1 MSQECIF
8 TTLWI
13 TVARILASIGK
24 REIWFLGGKI
34 PWYFLMREIREGFLR
49 NSCFVFVVRGS
60 IQYCLRKK
68 LISKRHKLHFLFISI
83 NSSRKFVLFSIFLQ
97 GMKKWVLHTRNF
109 WTLLVGYSYE
119 ITSNTKN
126 FATRYIVQ

>member
-24 REIWFLGGKI
+24 REILFLGGKSRGI
-34 PWYFLMREIREGFLR
+34 FWWGKSGRDFWEIHV
-49 NSCFVFVVRGS
+49 FVFVVRGS

-68 LISKRHKLHFLFISI
+68 LISKRHKLHFLSISI
-83 NSSRKFVLFSIFLQ
+83 NSRRKFVLFSIFLQ

-126 FATRYIVQ
+126 FATQYIVQ